1 MMIRCTFLAI
11 ALLGSTF
18 LFAQGSDD
26 DREIANGLRAGYH
39 LSTLTG
45 DEDLGD
51 RSGYYAGYYR
61 NLIKVPLYS
70 LSTGLEFNTA
80 GAEKDG
86 FEQRLSY
93 VGVPINNRLK
103 LGMLYFD
110 LGLDVAFKVGEKTL
124 VNGTEVDPGE
134 DNEAETLDVLAHAG
148 AGIKFLFLGAE
159 VRYRYGLTEAYEGY
173 RNTGLEIG
181 LTTFF

>member
-1 MMIRCTFLAI
+1 MTGKRRTGCAPGTTCPHCPGMRTSATGPGTTPGITATSSKCRCT
-11 ALLGSTF
+11 
-18 LFAQGSDD
+18 
-26 DREIANGLRAGYH
+26 
-39 LSTLTG
+39 
-45 DEDLGD
+45 
-51 RSGYYAGYYR
+51 
-61 NLIKVPLYS
+61 V

-80 GAEKDG
+80 GAEKEG
-86 FEQRLSY
+86 IEQRLSY

-103 LGMLYFD
+103 LGILYFD

-124 VNGTEVDPGE
+124 VNGTEVDLGE